1 MKQALQNLKELKQ
14 TTLSIQNLYNKIK
27 ESELTSNSNEIKK
40 YLDYLQIAREV
51 ENSKYNS
58 LTKEEL
64 RKIQTITEKQNN
76 IIYKRIEFKANI
88 EEINKTPKIEPDTE
102 LSLFIIEYQQNILFS
117 VLDEEIKNAPI
128 QIKSKLLDIKYSRL
142 FCDILIEPYAILNN
156 FNMTNNHNYLIISE
170 YTKIKTN
177 EIVEYVIYND
187 TKLIIRNL
195 LIQENY
201 NKEKE
206 EIIIQ
211 LIKLKTNL
219 TILNQES
226 ITTLEHFLEISNIES
241 PYLKEIY
248 ETIYDSKQTK
258 SKHKVNIIKI

>member
-51 ENSKYNS
+51 ENSKYNF

-226 ITTLEHFLEISNIES
+226 ITKIEHFLEISNIES

-248 ETIYDSKQTK
+248 ETIYDSKQNK

>member
-1 MKQALQNLKELKQ
+1 M
-14 TTLSIQNLYNKIK
+14 
-27 ESELTSNSNEIKK
+27 
-40 YLDYLQIAREV
+40 
-51 ENSKYNS
+51 
-58 LTKEEL
+58 
-64 RKIQTITEKQNN
+64 
-76 IIYKRIEFKANI
+76 
-88 EEINKTPKIEPDTE
+88 
-102 LSLFIIEYQQNILFS
+102 
-117 VLDEEIKNAPI
+117 LDEEIKNAPI

-211 LIKLKTNL
+211 LIKLKTNF

-226 ITTLEHFLEISNIES
+226 ITKIEHFLEISNIES

>member
-1 MKQALQNLKELKQ
+1 
-14 TTLSIQNLYNKIK
+14 
-27 ESELTSNSNEIKK
+27 
-40 YLDYLQIAREV
+40 
-51 ENSKYNS
+51 
-58 LTKEEL
+58 
-64 RKIQTITEKQNN
+64 
-76 IIYKRIEFKANI
+76 
-88 EEINKTPKIEPDTE
+88 
-102 LSLFIIEYQQNILFS
+102 
-117 VLDEEIKNAPI
+117 
-128 QIKSKLLDIKYSRL
+128 
-142 FCDILIEPYAILNN
+142 
-156 FNMTNNHNYLIISE
+156 MTNNHNYLIISE

-226 ITTLEHFLEISNIES
+226 ITKIEHFLEISNIES

-248 ETIYDSKQTK
+248 ETIYDSKQNK

>member
-1 MKQALQNLKELKQ
+1 M
-14 TTLSIQNLYNKIK
+14 
-27 ESELTSNSNEIKK
+27 
-40 YLDYLQIAREV
+40 
-51 ENSKYNS
+51 
-58 LTKEEL
+58 
-64 RKIQTITEKQNN
+64 
-76 IIYKRIEFKANI
+76 
-88 EEINKTPKIEPDTE
+88 
-102 LSLFIIEYQQNILFS
+102 
-117 VLDEEIKNAPI
+117 LDEEIKNAPI

-226 ITTLEHFLEISNIES
+226 ITKIEHFLEISNIES

-248 ETIYDSKQTK
+248 ETIYDSKQNK

>member
-1 MKQALQNLKELKQ
+1 MELLRYDDIDLSQTVKRSEEDVNNVLDAVSDILKNVRQNKDQALKDYTQKFDKVTIDNLKV
-14 TTLSIQNLYNKIK
+14 T
-27 ESELTSNSNEIKK
+27 
-40 YLDYLQIAREV
+40 
-51 ENSKYNS
+51 
-58 LTKEEL
+58 
-64 RKIQTITEKQNN
+64 
-76 IIYKRIEFKANI
+76 
-88 EEINKTPKIEPDTE
+88 
-102 LSLFIIEYQQNILFS
+102 
-117 VLDEEIKNAPI
+117 DEEIKNAPI

-211 LIKLKTNL
+211 LIKLKTNF

-226 ITTLEHFLEISNIES
+226 ITKIEHFLEISNIES